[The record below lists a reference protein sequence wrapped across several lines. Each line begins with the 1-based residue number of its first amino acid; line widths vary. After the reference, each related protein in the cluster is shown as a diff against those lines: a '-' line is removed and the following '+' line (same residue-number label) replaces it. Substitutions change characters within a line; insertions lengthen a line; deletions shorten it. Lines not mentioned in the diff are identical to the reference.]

1 MLQWFWIPLG
11 ALVILVIYQQF
22 RIYQVHRESRNKEE
36 IFQVVTENAADM
48 IALVDV
54 KGRRLYNSPAYK
66 RVLGYSPAELSETSS
81 FEQIHP
87 DDRMRVLEAA
97 RQARESGVGKQL
109 EYRIKH
115 KDGSWR
121 VLESMASTIRDPK
134 GEVEKLVIVNRDI
147 TERKRAEQ
155 QLEYN
160 LFHDLLTGVPNRRMF
175 LDRLQN
181 AYAQMRRESERS
193 YALLLA
199 NVDHFKVFNEV
210 MGTKAGDHILTEIA
224 RRLGVETR
232 QDSTTGRSD
241 HGGSGAPAMLFR
253 LGGDE
258 FTILLETVNDPSDAM
273 RLARR
278 IQSAVAEPISIESRE
293 VRAAVSVGIALSTAA
308 HTRPED
314 ILKDADVAM
323 RRAKGLGGSRCEVF
337 DEAMHTRAVGRLK
350 LEADLRT
357 ALAERQ
363 FRIHYQPLVQ
373 LDTRRIL
380 SFEALLR
387 WEHPTQGLISPYR
400 FIEAAED
407 TGILVSI
414 GHWLIVQ
421 ACRQLREWEVNN
433 RSGTPMNVTV
443 NVSPRQFA
451 DARLVND
458 IQDALQQTG
467 IDPSRLQLEMTEK
480 IASSDPKLTVTVL
493 SHLKHLGIG
502 VVLDDFGTGST
513 SLVELR
519 QFPVDALKIDRSLI
533 REMQTDRAAS
543 DIVELIVT
551 LAHKMS
557 MKVIAEGIE
566 NARQLERLIELGCEY
581 GQGYYFS
588 QPMEAKAALIFMR
601 QQIASVRKN
610 GAGAG

>member
-1 MLQWFWIPLG
+1 MHLWVWIALG
-11 ALVILVIYQQF
+11 ALTVLVIVEQW
-22 RIYQVHRESRNKEE
+22 RIFKANRESRKKDE
-36 IFQVVTENAADM
+36 IFQAVTENAADM

-66 RVLGYSPAELSETSS
+66 RVLGYSPVELSETSS

-97 RQARESGVGKQL
+97 RQARESGVGKRL

-121 VLESMASTIRDPK
+121 VLESEASTIRDAK
-134 GEVEKLVIVNRDI
+134 GDVAKLVIVNRDI

-160 LFHDLLTGVPNRRMF
+160 LFHDLLTGLPNRRMF
-175 LDRLQN
+175 MDRLQT
-181 AYAQMRRESERS
+181 AFGRLRRETGRS

-199 NVDHFKVFNEV
+199 NVDHFKVFNET

-224 RRLGVETR
+224 RRLSVEMR
-232 QDSTTGRSD
+232 QVDASARDRAAAGDAS
-241 HGGSGAPAMLFR
+241 LFR
-253 LGGDE
+253 LGADE
-258 FTILLETVNDPSDAM
+258 FTILLEAVGDPSDAL
-273 RLARR
+273 RIARR
-278 IQSAVAEPISIESRE
+278 LQQAVAAPFPIESRE
-293 VRAAVSVGIALSTAA
+293 VRASASVGIALTTAA

-314 ILKDADVAM
+314 VLKDADVAM
-323 RRAKGLGGSRCEVF
+323 RRAKAMGGSRCEVF

-350 LEADLRT
+350 LESDLRT
-357 ALAERQ
+357 ALTERQ
-363 FRIHYQPLVQ
+363 FRIHYQPVLQ
-373 LDTRRIL
+373 LDTRRIM

-400 FIEAAED
+400 FIDAAED

-421 ACRQLREWEVNN
+421 ACRQLREWEVND
-433 RSGTPMNVTV
+433 RSGSPMHVTV
-443 NVSPRQFA
+443 NISARQFT

-467 IDPSRLQLEMTEK
+467 VDPSRLQLEMTEK
-480 IASSDPKLTVTVL
+480 IAAADPKLTVTVL
-493 SHLKHLGIG
+493 SHLKHFGIG
-502 VVLDDFGTGST
+502 TVLDNFGTGST
-513 SLVELR
+513 SLVGLT

-533 REMQTDRAAS
+533 REMQTDRSAS
-543 DIVELIVT
+543 DIVELIIL
-551 LAHKMS
+551 LAHKMNL
-557 MKVIAEGIE
+557 KVIAEGIE
-566 NARQLERLIELGCEY
+566 TVRQLERLLELGCEY
-581 GQGYYFS
+581 GQGYFFS
-588 QPMEAKAALIFMR
+588 QPMEAKAALIFM
-601 QQIASVRKN
+601 QQELMSRKS
-610 GAGAG
+610 AGTS

>member
-1 MLQWFWIPLG
+1 MPLWVWIAVG
-11 ALVILVIYQQF
+11 ALAVLVMGQELRVFKAYREF
-22 RIYQVHRESRNKEE
+22 RKKDE
-36 IFQVVTENAADM
+36 IFQAVTENAADM

-66 RVLGYSPAELSETSS
+66 RVLGYSLSELSETSS

-97 RQARESGVGKQL
+97 RGARESGVGKRL

-121 VLESMASTIRDPK
+121 VLESEASTIRDAK
-134 GEVEKLVIVNRDI
+134 GEVAKLVIVNRDI

-160 LFHDLLTGVPNRRMF
+160 LFHDLLTGLPNRRMF
-175 LDRLQN
+175 MDRLQN
-181 AYAQMRRESERS
+181 VFARVRRESGRS

-199 NVDHFKVFNEV
+199 NVDHFKVFNET
-210 MGTKAGDHILTEIA
+210 MGTKAGDHVLTEIA
-224 RRLGVETR
+224 RRLAAEMR
-232 QDSTTGRSD
+232 QDDPNARD
-241 HGGSGAPAMLFR
+241 RGSAVSEASLFR

-258 FTILLETVNDPSDAM
+258 FTILLETVGDPSDAM
-273 RLARR
+273 RIARR
-278 IQSAVAEPISIESRE
+278 MQTAVAEPFALESRE

-308 HTRPED
+308 HIRPED

-323 RRAKGLGGSRCEVF
+323 RRAKALGGSRCEVF

-363 FRIHYQPLVQ
+363 FRIHYQPVLQ
-373 LDTRRIL
+373 LDTRRL
-380 SFEALLR
+380 LGFEALLR

-414 GHWLIVQ
+414 GHWLLVQ
-421 ACRQLREWEVNN
+421 ACRQLREWEVND
-433 RSGTPMNVTV
+433 RSGTPINITV
-443 NVSPRQFA
+443 NVSARQFA
-451 DARLVND
+451 DARLAND

-467 IDPSRLQLEMTEK
+467 IDPSRLQLEMTER
-480 IASSDPKLTVTVL
+480 IASVDPKLTITVL
-493 SHLKHLGIG
+493 SHLKHFGIG
-502 VVLDDFGTGST
+502 TVLDDFGTGST
-513 SLVELR
+513 SLVGLT
-519 QFPVDALKIDRSLI
+519 QFPVDALKIDRSLV
-533 REMQTDRAAS
+533 REMQADRSAS
-543 DIVELIVT
+543 DIVELIIT
-551 LAHKMS
+551 LAHKMKL
-557 MKVIAEGIE
+557 KVIAEGIE
-566 NARQLERLIELGCEY
+566 TARQLERLMELGCEY
-581 GQGYYFS
+581 GQGYFFS

-601 QQIASVRKN
+601 QQIASAKKS
-610 GAGAG
+610 AGAG